1 MSLAMLAAMSK
12 SPPARAMQGM
22 RPTRVL
28 ALWCAIIAA
37 ESVHGTRRELLL
49 APRIGSLP
57 ARQLAVFTGTAL
69 ILAITFAGIR
79 WLAPRDR
86 RDCLL
91 AGAAW
96 VALTVAF
103 ELALGRLAFGYGW
116 SRLLEDYDPRRGG
129 LMLPGLVAMLWI
141 PLLAAHWRRLF

>member
-1 MSLAMLAAMSK
+1 
-12 SPPARAMQGM
+12 M
-22 RPTRVL
+22 RLTRVL
-28 ALWCAIIAA
+28 ALWCTIIAVETA
-37 ESVHGTRRELLL
+37 HGTLRELLL

-57 ARQLAVFTGTAL
+57 ARQVAVFTGTAL
-69 ILAITFAGIR
+69 ILAITLAGIR

-103 ELALGRLAFGYGW
+103 ELALGRLALGYGW

-129 LMLPGLVAMLWI
+129 LMLLGLAAMLFM
-141 PLLAAHWRRLF
+141 PLLAARWRRLF